1 MPQLRFGPLAA
12 ADLPA
17 LAALDADAPDPWS
30 AAQIAAELQR
40 AGGHAFTAFL
50 DGAPVGFACFSLDGD
65 TAFLET
71 VAVAAACRGRGVG
84 GALLGHAF
92 AALRPLGARRCLL
105 EVRCS
110 NAAARALY
118 RRLGFAVLAR
128 RPGLYSAP
136 REDGETMALALDA
149 DPR

>member
-1 MPQLRFGPLAA
+1 MRTHKAIALEKYGELA
-12 ADLPA
+12 
-17 LAALDADAPDPWS
+17 
-30 AAQIAAELQR
+30 R
-40 AGGHAFTAFL
+40 
-50 DGAPVGFACFSLDGD
+50 
-65 TAFLET
+65 
-71 VAVAAACRGRGVG
+71 
-84 GALLGHAF
+84 LLGHAF